1 MCREGP
7 LHAWCSGCCTG
18 TVENRNPSWATGR
31 PAREYMAVTRYLVV
45 RDQIIWVSTP
55 VWLPFRYAVP
65 WMVLHWASWADISL
79 SYRPDICPPGPATD
93 IWCRACQ
100 ISAAVVTRYPAQDW
114 PDICPGVLDQISG
127 ACYWQISCGWLGRGP
142 DIWGP
147 LRQIIWPRQPRP
159 DICPPKVTRFWGKS
173 GTSNRY
179 LALWG
184 DIWSANEPAT
194 LGGDPAGPSW

>member
-1 MCREGP
+1 M
-7 LHAWCSGCCTG
+7 
-18 TVENRNPSWATGR
+18 
-31 PAREYMAVTRYLVV
+31 
-45 RDQIIWVSTP
+45 STP

-65 WMVLHWASWADISL
+65 WMVLHRASWADISL
-79 SYRPDICPPGPATD
+79 SCRPDICPPGPATD
-93 IWCRACQ
+93 IWCRAGQ
-100 ISAAVVTRYPAQDW
+100 ISAAAVTRYPVQDW

-159 DICPPKVTRFWGKS
+159 DICPPKVTRFWEKS

-179 LALWG
+179 LPLWG

-194 LGGDPAGPSW
+194 SQRTRSQGRHIHCRGNVRALMQAQRGTGVGSSNNNKSFIRRFASQLVCPLL